1 MTDHS
6 QYRLGKHSAAANAR
20 VPYLFKH
27 MMAVQPQPA
36 VDWAKAVKSFPML
49 ANDRIGCC
57 TSAAALH
64 LAQVWL
70 AGTTG
75 GRVLEYWK
83 DTGIQTSIG
92 TETILHA
99 AINLQNPGEV
109 NWRLRILA
117 ESISALIFP
126 FPPRSSPR
134 GICLE
139 GTGKLGSEGG
149 HAVCVPSTT
158 RQHTRV

>member
-70 AGTTG
+70 ANVSKIDWTPTDDNAIA
-75 GRVLEYWK
+75 LY
-83 DTGIQTSIG
+83 TATSD
-92 TETILHA
+92 
-99 AINLQNPGEV
+99 
-109 NWRLRILA
+109 
-117 ESISALIFP
+117 
-126 FPPRSSPR
+126 
-134 GICLE
+134 
-139 GTGKLGSEGG
+139 
-149 HAVCVPSTT
+149 
-158 RQHTRV
+158 